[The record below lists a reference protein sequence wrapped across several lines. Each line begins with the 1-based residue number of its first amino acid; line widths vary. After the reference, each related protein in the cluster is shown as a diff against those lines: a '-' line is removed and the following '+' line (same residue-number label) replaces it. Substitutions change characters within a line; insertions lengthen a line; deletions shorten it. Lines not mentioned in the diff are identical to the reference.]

1 MLKHWL
7 AIGAVVALVVA
18 GQLALTKAYNEGV
31 EFQKGIQAQA
41 DVLLADLRNA
51 EKERIEDNAKKRIA
65 GADAARDRAV
75 AARAGLQQ
83 QLAAIKQY
91 AEEHSGIVTP
101 GGTAR
106 DAVVLLA
113 DMLGQCAARYQQMAG
128 FADKAHNAGLTC
140 QAQYQSLKGQV
151 K

>member
-31 EFQKGIQAQA
+31 SFQKGVQERA
-41 DVLLADLRNA
+41 DGLLTDLRNA
-51 EKERIEDNAKKRIA
+51 EKERIEDDAQKRIA

-75 AARAGLQQ
+75 AARTGLQQ
-83 QLAAIKQY
+83 QLADIKRY
-91 AEEHSGIVTP
+91 AEEHSGVVTA
-101 GGTAR
+101 GGSAR

-113 DMLGQCAARYQQMAG
+113 DMLGQCAARYEQMAG

-140 QAQYQSLKGQV
+140 QAQYQSLREKV